1 MAVFERGILGDLLRG
16 GALHLEQRWRASD
29 SPSVIAAR
37 RSSREISVSVV
48 ISVIFT
54 GNSWLG
60 IEGVA
65 HAERWFLGAGATS
78 NQ

>member
-1 MAVFERGILGDLLRG
+1 
-16 GALHLEQRWRASD
+16 
-29 SPSVIAAR
+29 
-37 RSSREISVSVV
+37 
-48 ISVIFT
+48 VIFT

-65 HAERWFLGAGATS
+65 QHERWFLGAGATS